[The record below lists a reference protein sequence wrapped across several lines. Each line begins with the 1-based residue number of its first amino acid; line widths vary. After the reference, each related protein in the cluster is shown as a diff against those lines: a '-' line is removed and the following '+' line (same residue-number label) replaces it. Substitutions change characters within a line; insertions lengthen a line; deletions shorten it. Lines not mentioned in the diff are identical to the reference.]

1 MVHAY
6 TNGNFVADDQ
16 TTIKPKILFV
26 GSDIDFSEHSFGAV
40 KVEFPSFEIVRLTG
54 LSDVTLYSQFNDQI
68 AMVILA
74 QSNAPHLIEAFDA
87 CQSACKSA
95 RVVLAYQD
103 TDLASDVLKQL
114 VPDYGLQELSFLPMN
129 RPIDSWLAIV
139 RLVLQQDT
147 YVPTELMENLPYQ
160 THQRTLQSST
170 PCAATMPRPAPS
182 DEGGL
187 LTNRETEVLA
197 LVAKGQQ
204 NKTIA
209 NLLDVSEHTVKLHI
223 HNVIRKLGVSN
234 RTAAA
239 AWYHAELQPDPGESP
254 GHSPHG

>member
-6 TNGNFVADDQ
+6 SNGNFVADDQ
-16 TTIKPKILFV
+16 IAIKPKILFV
-26 GSDIDFSEHSFGAV
+26 GSELDFSEHSCGAV
-40 KVEFPSFEIVRLTG
+40 KAEFPSFETVRLTG

-74 QSNAPHLIEAFDA
+74 QSNAAHLIMAFDA
-87 CQSACKSA
+87 CQTACKSA
-95 RVVLAYQD
+95 QIVLAYQD
-103 TDLASDVLKQL
+103 TDLAGNVLAQL
-114 VPDYGLQELSFLPMN
+114 VPDYGLQNLSFLPMN
-129 RPIDSWLAIV
+129 KPIDSWLAIV

-160 THQRTLQSST
+160 SHRQAPQTSP
-170 PCAATMPRPAPS
+170 PCAASMPQTAPS

-239 AWYHAELQPDPGESP
+239 AWYHAELQAGPGDGP
-254 GHSPHG
+254 GYRPNG

>member
-16 TTIKPKILFV
+16 VAAKPKILFV
-26 GSDIDFSEHSFGAV
+26 GSELDFSEHSFGAIQS
-40 KVEFPSFEIVRLTG
+40 EFPSFEAVRLTG

-68 AMVILA
+68 AMVVLA
-74 QSNAPHLIEAFDA
+74 QSNAAHLAKAFDA
-87 CQSACKSA
+87 CQTACKSA
-95 RVVLAYQD
+95 RIVFAYHDLELAR
-103 TDLASDVLKQL
+103 DLMTKL
-114 VPDYGLQELSFLPMN
+114 VPDYGLQTLSFLPMN
-129 RPIDSWLAIV
+129 KPIDCWLAIV
-139 RLVLQQDT
+139 RLILQQDT
-147 YVPTELMENLPYQ
+147 YLPTELLERLLNQPRQQTLTTFLPGAVSMAE
-160 THQRTLQSST
+160 TTSGDDLG
-170 PCAATMPRPAPS
+170 P
-182 DEGGL
+182 
-187 LTNRETEVLA
+187 LTSRETEVLA

-239 AWYHAELQPDPGESP
+239 AWYHAELHAGPGEGT
-254 GHSPHG
+254 GHRPHG